1 MNSVQNLDQLRTVD
15 EMRKFLLNLICFAA
29 CIEELEVIR
38 TVRRELPE
46 VFNQGM
52 ERDVI
57 AMLRDAVECEA
68 AFGEDVLVKG
78 VAGMSLT
85 DLRKYLEYVANR
97 RLESLGI
104 IPVFGS
110 NNPFDFMQLQDVQE
124 LANFFERRVSAYQ
137 LGVTGEVVFSE
148 EF

>member
-1 MNSVQNLDQLRTVD
+1 VPATISIEVQQPPLDENWPKNTSVGGMQI
-15 EMRKFLLNLICFAA
+15 RKRNGS
-29 CIEELEVIR
+29 LES
-38 TVRRELPE
+38 
-46 VFNQGM
+46 
-52 ERDVI
+52 
-57 AMLRDAVECEA
+57 VECEA

-85 DLRKYLEYVANR
+85 DLRKYLEYVADR

-104 IPVFGS
+104 MPVFGS